1 MKYLLL
7 KFGSSL
13 QTKILVIFKSGKQEE
28 TRSLQTKILVIFK
41 SGKQEE
47 TRLQICSSWK
57 TCYWVL
63 A

>member
-1 MKYLLL
+1 MKKKMKYLLL
-7 KFGSSL
+7 KLGSSL
-13 QTKILVIFKSGKQEE
+13 QTKILVIF
-28 TRSLQTKILVIFK
+28 I

-47 TRLQICSSWK
+47 TRLEIYSSWK